1 MRDFSELMIEMEI
14 HVNETIMKRGLTY
27 YRENRIMDADIFPTH
42 VHGIVNGKGDD
53 YDTIVY
59 LDQFENSICTCPFN
73 GYCKH
78 IAALVFYVQDHNEFM
93 VEETNSFPAEIR
105 GFSKD
110 DLVQMIQTLGERNSF
125 IRQAVLDY
133 IRKEKP

>member
-1 MRDFSELMIEMEI
+1 MHDFSGLMIEMEI

-27 YRENRIMDADIFPTH
+27 YRGNRILDADIFPTH
-42 VHGIVNGKGDD
+42 VHGVVNGKGDD

-59 LDQFENSICTCPFN
+59 LDQFEQSICTCPFN

-78 IAALVFYVQDHNEFM
+78 IAALVFFLQDHKELRENE
-93 VEETNSFPAEIR
+93 TISFSAEISS
-105 GFSKD
+105 FSKD
-110 DLVQMIQTLGERNSF
+110 DLVQMVQTLGEKNSF

-133 IRKEKP
+133 IKEKP